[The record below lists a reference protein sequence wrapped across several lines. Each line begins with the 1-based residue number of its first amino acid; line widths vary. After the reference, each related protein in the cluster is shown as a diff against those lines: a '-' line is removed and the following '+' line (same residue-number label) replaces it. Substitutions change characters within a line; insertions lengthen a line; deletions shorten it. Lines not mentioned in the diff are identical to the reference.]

1 MQIDD
6 KLIYDSPTKAYT
18 DFMEGLNMDVKHSN
32 LTNSISDDSKK
43 IGSSWLDSF
52 VHSDDVSDFLA
63 HHGIKGQKWGNRRF
77 QYGDGSLTALGRV
90 RYGVGAARQGAG
102 KAAKAIGGA
111 AKKAGHALR
120 GKVAPTDEQLYDQYN
135 KAKYKADRKA
145 MKEEINE
152 LKGKKKKLK
161 DMSDQE
167 VIDAIN
173 RYRNEKALKALQ
185 KDAGKSRARLAIE
198 EAGRRAA
205 AEAIANTGKSLLI
218 NAGQKLAN
226 ATDTKENKAARE
238 KQYLK
243 DKKEIEE
250 LKSGKKSLGDRL
262 KEEATNAENAKKAY
276 KNKLDLEAMAGNE
289 DAKQKLNDFNNA
301 SKGKYEREEVPREAD
316 SYETPSTSSKSKP
329 SSFVDVV
336 KEHGTDTYREAV
348 TNAKPGVDYEV
359 VDDHIKSH
367 SSKSILSLPPARS

>member
-1 MQIDD
+1 MQIED
-6 KLIYDSPTKAYT
+6 KLIYDDPTKAYT
-18 DFMEGLNMDVKHSN
+18 DFMDGLNMDVKHSD

-43 IGSSWLDSF
+43 IGSDWLDSF
-52 VHSDDVSDFLA
+52 MHSDDVSDFLE

-205 AEAIANTGKSLLI
+205 AEAIAGTGKALLL

-250 LKSGKKSLGDRL
+250 L
-262 KEEATNAENAKKAY
+262 
-276 KNKLDLEAMAGNE
+276 NKFLD
-289 DAKQKLNDFNNA
+289 
-301 SKGKYEREEVPREAD
+301 S
-316 SYETPSTSSKSKP
+316 
-329 SSFVDVV
+329 
-336 KEHGTDTYREAV
+336 
-348 TNAKPGVDYEV
+348 
-359 VDDHIKSH
+359 
-367 SSKSILSLPPARS
+367 

>member
-1 MQIDD
+1 MQIKDR
-6 KLIYDSPTKAYT
+6 LIYDDPTKAYT
-18 DFMEGLNMDVKHSN
+18 DFMEGR
-32 LTNSISDDSKK
+32 LTNSISDDSKERD
-43 IGSSWLDSF
+43 SNWLDSF
-52 VHSDDVSDFLA
+52 MHSDDVSDFLA

-102 KAAKAIGGA
+102 KAAKAVGGV

-205 AEAIANTGKSLLI
+205 AEAIAGTGKALLL

-348 TNAKPGVDYEV
+348 TDAKPGIDYEV

-367 SSKSILSLPPARS
+367 SSKSILGLPPARS